1 MNSNFIVFEGICMYM
16 QFYNASVFALLIIVS
31 CFEVF
36 YCKCFT
42 GTEHCP
48 PCARSIEER
57 SGNDSPTRGG
67 AAPYPHEGFCIRLGC
82 IQMYLSACNIY
93 LDMIFLFCW
102 CRLWYHERHPVFSSR
117 WKGEWPAHSNELHWH
132 RRGER

>member
-1 MNSNFIVFEGICMYM
+1 MYM
-16 QFYNASVFALLIIVS
+16 QFYNASVFAVLIIVS

-36 YCKCFT
+36 YCNCFT

-57 SGNDSPTRGG
+57 GGYDSATRGG

-82 IQMYLSACNIY
+82 IHLDVSIY
-93 LDMIFLFCW
+93 T
-102 CRLWYHERHPVFSSR
+102 
-117 WKGEWPAHSNELHWH
+117 
-132 RRGER
+132 